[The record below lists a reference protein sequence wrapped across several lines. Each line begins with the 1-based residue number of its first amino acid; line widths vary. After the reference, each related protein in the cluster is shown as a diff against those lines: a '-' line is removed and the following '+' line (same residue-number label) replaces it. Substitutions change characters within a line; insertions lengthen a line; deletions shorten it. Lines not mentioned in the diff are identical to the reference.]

1 MDNRELPPTG
11 SRHPYT
17 AMQRSTL
24 DIIDLHDQPGHLIRR
39 AQQIAVSV
47 FFNTL
52 GRDVTPVQYAIL
64 KCLENKPGID
74 QVTLA
79 QEVALDTSSTASI
92 AVRLETKGWIVRHL
106 VGRGQRSLQL
116 TDEGR
121 DTMRR
126 LDTKIPEMQH
136 TLLQGFSEED
146 RQTFMRLLQQ
156 FADMNNDMSRAPR
169 RSSGGSSD
177 A

>member
-1 MDNRELPPTG
+1 ME
-11 SRHPYT
+11 
-17 AMQRSTL
+17 STSL
-24 DIIDLHDQPGHLIRR
+24 GTIGLHDQPGHLIRR

-47 FFNTL
+47 FYDTL

-92 AVRLETKGWIVRHL
+92 AVRLEAKGWIARRL
-106 VGRGQRSLQL
+106 VGRGQRSLEL

-121 DTMRR
+121 ATLSRFDDKM
-126 LDTKIPEMQH
+126 PAMQH

-146 RQTFMRLLQQ
+146 RECFLRLLQQ
-156 FADMNNDMSRAPR
+156 FAEMNNDKSRAPLR
-169 RSSGGSSD
+169 SGGGS
-177 A
+177 AEG